1 MRTFG
6 GVWPALVT
14 PFTPD
19 DQVSTAL
26 LRKLVDHFVA
36 RHLDGL
42 YICGS
47 TGEGVFM
54 SAEERELVVETVL
67 DQAQGRLPV
76 IVHVGA
82 AATLDA
88 VRLARH
94 AQSAGAAG
102 ISAIL
107 PPVAFDPRS
116 VVAHFDAIAAAVP
129 DLPFLPYVFGG
140 PRDAIALMR
149 DLVHIPNLAGTKYFG
164 PNMYEFGHL
173 VEAHSEGWTAFSGMD
188 EQCIFAAMFGAH
200 GCIGSTINLIPGVFQ
215 QIYSCFRAGDL
226 QGALE
231 MQKRANRVIDVL
243 HSYGFMGAFK
253 DALGYVGL
261 ECGQPRRPNIP
272 LAAEKRAE
280 LRAKLDAAGLAE
292 LAAM

>member
-14 PFTPD
+14 PFTTEDKVNP
-19 DQVSTAL
+19 AM
-26 LRKLVDHFVA
+26 LRKLVEHFAA

-47 TGEGVFM
+47 TGEGIFM
-54 SAEERELVVETVL
+54 STDERELVVETVM
-67 DQAQGRLPV
+67 DQARGRLPV

-116 VVAHFDAIAAAVP
+116 VVAHFEAIAAAVP

-140 PRDAIALMR
+140 PRDAVALMR
-149 DLVHIPNLAGTKYFG
+149 DLMHIPNLAGTKYFG

-173 VEAHSEGWTAFSGMD
+173 VTTRSEGWTAFSGMD

-215 QIYSCFRAGDL
+215 QLYACVRAGDL

-231 MQKRANRVIDVL
+231 QQKRANRVIDVL
-243 HSYGFMGAFK
+243 HSYGFMSAFK
-253 DALGYVGL
+253 EALAYAGL
-261 ECGQPRRPNIP
+261 ECGLPRLPNMP

-280 LRAKLDAAGLAE
+280 LRARLDAVDLAE